1 MCICVQ
7 EKNNDRNYRRN
18 FFFINYFLIV
28 VRCSSLEP
36 PNDGYVKPSSCTGS
50 PVYGTTCHFSCPKG
64 YRLQGEPVASC
75 LSDGQWSKS
84 TSAFCKGQ
92 FIVLPSSVSE
102 NSRMRTDLLA
112 TVSISM
118 SPSLPRLFVISLSG
132 T

>member
-18 FFFINYFLIV
+18 VFFINLRHFLIV

-92 FIVLPSSVSE
+92 FIVLP
-102 NSRMRTDLLA
+102 N
-112 TVSISM
+112 TVKA
-118 SPSLPRLFVISLSG
+118 L
-132 T
+132 